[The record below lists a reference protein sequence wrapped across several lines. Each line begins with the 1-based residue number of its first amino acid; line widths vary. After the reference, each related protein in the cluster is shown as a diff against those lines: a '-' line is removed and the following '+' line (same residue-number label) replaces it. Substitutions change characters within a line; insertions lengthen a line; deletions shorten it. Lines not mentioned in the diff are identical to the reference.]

1 MRQQASRQFCIW
13 ATPGPAPPPPAPC
26 RVLLSYDNS
35 LMTYGDVFL
44 NKIYILPCIF
54 LHYWS
59 SVLSLSIIQ
68 HSFNFSKLGFFATHS
83 LSDEFTFAIR
93 CAKPKKKKTNGA
105 VGKVFSWSDKF
116 RSIFGEKKTGAW
128 TARRKRCRKS
138 VIYQNW
144 SVANGF
150 MSSLVVYFLARWT
163 DKVHILEDSKLPL
176 Y

>member
-1 MRQQASRQFCIW
+1 MSYPR
-13 ATPGPAPPPPAPC
+13 PKAPPPPAPC
-26 RVLLSYDNS
+26 RALLSYDNS

-93 CAKPKKKKTNGA
+93 CAKPKKKRPTEPLAK
-105 VGKVFSWSDKF
+105 FSVEAINLDQFSEK
-116 RSIFGEKKTGAW
+116 KKTGAW

>member
-13 ATPGPAPPPPAPC
+13 ATPGPGPPPAPC

-68 HSFNFSKLGFFATHS
+68 HSFNFIKAGFFCNS
-83 LSDEFTFAIR
+83 FTIR
-93 CAKPKKKKTNGA
+93 WIHIRYQMRKAKKKKTNGA

-116 RSIFGEKKTGAW
+116 RSIFREKKTGAW